1 MNAIGPKEPV
11 EAHIQL
17 TKQVSCGI
25 IASRGFGRGSA
36 RKAPVKLGRIGRKF
50 RTCFLSG
57 GVIIITPETI
67 VRQSPNIVSRN
78 IAGEVILVP
87 IAKSADELE
96 SIYTLNETAS
106 TVWDALDGQRT
117 LADLA
122 ELVVAEYDVATDVAL
137 QDLVELME
145 QLQQIR
151 AVEVV
156 AP

>member
-1 MNAIGPKEPV
+1 MVVPLSEI
-11 EAHIQL
+11 
-17 TKQVSCGI
+17 
-25 IASRGFGRGSA
+25 SRGGSA
-36 RKAPVKLGRIGRKF
+36 GFLRKAGVNALRHSVH
-50 RTCFLSG
+50 SG
-57 GVIIITPETI
+57 AIIIITPDTI

-122 ELVVAEYDVATDVAL
+122 ELVVAEYDVAADVAL

>member
-1 MNAIGPKEPV
+1 
-11 EAHIQL
+11 
-17 TKQVSCGI
+17 
-25 IASRGFGRGSA
+25 
-36 RKAPVKLGRIGRKF
+36 
-50 RTCFLSG
+50 
-57 GVIIITPETI
+57 

-122 ELVVAEYDVATDVAL
+122 ELVVAEYDVAPDVAL
-137 QDLVELME
+137 QDLIELME
-145 QLQQIR
+145 QLQQIK
-151 AVEVV
+151 AVEIV
-156 AP
+156 AQ

>member
-1 MNAIGPKEPV
+1 M
-11 EAHIQL
+11 
-17 TKQVSCGI
+17 
-25 IASRGFGRGSA
+25 
-36 RKAPVKLGRIGRKF
+36 
-50 RTCFLSG
+50 
-57 GVIIITPETI
+57 
-67 VRQSPNIVSRN
+67 RQSPNIVSRN

-122 ELVVAEYDVATDVAL
+122 ELVVAEYDVAADVAL